1 MTLMLQIAWRN
12 LWRNGRRT
20 LLSVGSIAFLTFLIV
35 ALMALQ
41 VGTFD
46 QMIEYATGQLQGHL
60 QIQQADYR
68 QEPTIDHSIAS
79 SARLAERLRAQPE
92 VVVVGQR
99 ATGFM
104 VVSGEETSE
113 VAQLYAVEPQ
123 RERALS
129 TLPDDVSEGRYLT
142 AEDETGAVLG
152 WKLAENL
159 GVGLGD
165 DVVLMGTSADHGAV
179 FFLVNVVGLLDVAA
193 DPLDE
198 TLMLIPLRLYQQEM
212 GLEGRS
218 HQIVV
223 KVQDIKDA
231 PRLAETFA
239 RRFLEGTD
247 DVALSWRQLIPDV
260 VDMMQ
265 FKLNSMFAVFGL
277 LALMVSLSIGNTFM
291 MTIFERTP
299 EFGMLMAVGLRPRFI
314 IGMLQV
320 EALVM
325 CVIGLLLG
333 FVLAGVVVLAGKDGI
348 PVNNEMAEI
357 MAQFAGPDRLIPELQ
372 PWMLLVPA
380 VFMVTATQLASLIPG
395 LRLRHLQPVEAL
407 AEEV

>member
-1 MTLMLQIAWRN
+1 
-12 LWRNGRRT
+12 
-20 LLSVGSIAFLTFLIV
+20 
-35 ALMALQ
+35 
-41 VGTFD
+41 
-46 QMIEYATGQLQGHL
+46 
-60 QIQQADYR
+60 
-68 QEPTIDHSIAS
+68 
-79 SARLAERLRAQPE
+79 
-92 VVVVGQR
+92 
-99 ATGFM
+99 
-104 VVSGEETSE
+104 
-113 VAQLYAVEPQ
+113 LYAVEPQ

-129 TLPDDVSEGRYLT
+129 TLPDDVSRGRYLN
-142 AEDETGAVLG
+142 AEDEAAAVLG

-165 DVVLMGTSADHGAV
+165 EVVLMGTTRDHGAV
-179 FFLVNVVGLLDVAA
+179 FFLVSVVGLLDVVA

-218 HQIVV
+218 HQIVL
-223 KVQDIKDA
+223 KVQDINDA
-231 PRLAETFA
+231 PRLADDFA
-239 RRFLEGTD
+239 RRFLDGTD

-299 EFGMLMAVGLRPRFI
+299 EFGMLMAVGMRPHFI

-320 EALVM
+320 EALIM
-325 CVIGLLLG
+325 CVIGLLAG
-333 FVLAGVVVLAGKDGI
+333 FVLSLVVLLAGRNGI
-348 PVNNEMAEI
+348 PVNNEMAEVL
-357 MAQFAGPDRLIPELQ
+357 AQLAGPDRLVPELQ
-372 PWMLLVPA
+372 AWMLVVPA
-380 VFMVTATQLASLIPG
+380 MFMVVATQLASLIPG

-407 AEEV
+407 AEAV